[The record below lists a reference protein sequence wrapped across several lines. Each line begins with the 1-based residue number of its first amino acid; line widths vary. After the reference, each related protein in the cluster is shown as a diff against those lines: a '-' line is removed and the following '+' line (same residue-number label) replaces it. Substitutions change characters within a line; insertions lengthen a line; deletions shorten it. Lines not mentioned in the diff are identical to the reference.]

1 MRKLTN
7 YWNFINNCSANW
19 LTVYGFT
26 AMQCLD
32 LDIRIYQLIWKVW
45 ILCIPLIPGNPL

>member
-19 LTVYGFT
+19 LTVYSFT

-45 ILCIPLIPGNPL
+45 ILCIPLISGNPL